1 MVIIGKL
8 LRFGRRQLHTI
19 ISRDIIKPANPTPSH
34 LQTYNLSEHDLLIGK
49 LYLPMLLFYPNKD
62 SCSLTAQDKTR
73 VLKNSLSQSLT
84 KYYPFAGRLST
95 HKTPYVDCNDK
106 GVVFLEARSEAKLEE
121 FQLGMTQD
129 ENLDNLFADDMVCNN
144 SPHSTNLVGIQ
155 LNHFACGGVG
165 LAVSMSH
172 LVGDGCSLVS
182 FVNHWASVAR
192 YGSPDHKEVLPLN
205 PHFIHVPRTN
215 SLLSEAPVMNQQRV
229 VESTRVMRE
238 FVFAN
243 SKLSVLKKA
252 VASATNDIPTRVEVL
267 TSLLYK
273 TAVAAATATS
283 GCFKPSYLFVPTNLR
298 KRLPEKLPQTAVGNI
313 GSLMIVPTRHES
325 ETSLSELVGE
335 IKKLKL
341 QLEGIQSVQQATEN
355 IKLLLSKLVN
365 DQELETLAKRSYTCS
380 SLCGYPFNKVDFGW
394 GKPMATAIALRS
406 AGQNSFV
413 LMDTADGD
421 GIQAHVSLESKDM
434 EIFQNDKELLSF
446 CQING

>member
-1 MVIIGKL
+1 MVTIGKL

-19 ISRDIIKPANPTPSH
+19 ISRDIIKPTNPTPSH
-34 LQTYNLSEHDLLIGK
+34 LQTYNLSELDLLIGK

-84 KYYPFAGRLST
+84 KYYPFAGRLTT
-95 HKTPYVDCNDK
+95 HKTPYVDCNDN
-106 GVVFLEARSEAKLEE
+106 GVVFLEARSEAKLVE
-121 FQLGMTQD
+121 FQLSVAQD
-129 ENLDNLFADDMVCNN
+129 GNLDNLFADDMVYNN

-172 LVGDGCSLVS
+172 LVGDGCTLGS
-182 FVNHWASVAR
+182 FVNHWASVAC

-205 PHFIHVPRTN
+205 PHIIHVPRTN
-215 SLLSEAPVMNQQRV
+215 SLLSEAPVINQQHV
-229 VESTRVMRE
+229 VDSTRVMKE
-238 FVFAN
+238 FVFPN

-298 KRLPEKLPQTAVGNI
+298 KKLPEKLPQTTMGNI

-325 ETSLSELVGE
+325 ETSLSMLVGE

-341 QLEGIQSVQQATEN
+341 QLEGVQSVQQATEN
-355 IKLLLSKLVN
+355 IKLAQSKLVN
-365 DQELETLAKRSYTCS
+365 DEELETLAKRSYTCS

-406 AGQNSFV
+406 AGQSSFV

-421 GIQAHVSLESKDM
+421 GIQAHVSLESQDM